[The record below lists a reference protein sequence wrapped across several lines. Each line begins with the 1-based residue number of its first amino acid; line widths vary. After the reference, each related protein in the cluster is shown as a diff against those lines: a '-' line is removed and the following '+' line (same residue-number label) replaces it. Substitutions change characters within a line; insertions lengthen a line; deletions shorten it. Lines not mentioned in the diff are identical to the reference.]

1 MGGTNAGDSPSGT
14 SVEDSSPVPVLPV
27 LEQVAVNV
35 GNSGGEEQ
43 VPSSSTSGATK
54 KCDVSKGHSAE
65 TLCYLLKWERS
76 Y

>member
-1 MGGTNAGDSPSGT
+1 M
-14 SVEDSSPVPVLPV
+14 PVLPV

-65 TLCYLLKWERS
+65 KLCYLLKWERS